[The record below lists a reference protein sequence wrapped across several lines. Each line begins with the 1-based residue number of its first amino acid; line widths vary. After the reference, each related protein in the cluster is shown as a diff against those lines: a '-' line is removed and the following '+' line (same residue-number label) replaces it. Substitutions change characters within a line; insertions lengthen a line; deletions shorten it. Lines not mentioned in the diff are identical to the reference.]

1 MSKPKPWTEEEI
13 SVLRRD
19 YDGSAEQ
26 TRRIAAELGRG
37 VGAVQVRAHKLG
49 IATARRFWTGA
60 ELDLLMEHYDGTNE
74 QTEWLMNELDR
85 TRAAIHARAVK
96 LKITGRHNWTLKEDD
111 LIEAHYTKLGGIDF
125 LERRLKRSR
134 DAIKIRAGILGLNF
148 AQQGVKKPATRGE
161 GAHEQE
167 T

>member
-1 MSKPKPWTEEEI
+1 MKPKPWTEEEI
-13 SVLRRD
+13 SVLRRE
-19 YDGSAEQ
+19 YDGSVEQ
-26 TRRIAAELGRG
+26 TQRIADELGRG
-37 VGAVQVRAHKLG
+37 FSAVRTRAHKLG
-49 IATARRFWTGA
+49 IATARRPWTGA

-74 QTEWLMNELDR
+74 QTEWLMEKLDR
-85 TRAAIHARAVK
+85 TRAAIYNRAGE

-148 AQQGVKKPATRGE
+148 TQQCRKKPPTRGE